1 MLMHLQHKRPDGE
14 LDTYHLKPGR
24 KYFLGRGSACELRI
38 LDLKLSRKHCC
49 IEFSDGAWHI
59 EDLGSTNGC
68 KVNGQQIVG
77 TRNLIKDHRIE
88 AGTTTMVVT
97 GFANPDGTVE
107 EPAVQQEVMPEGEQ
121 RDGDSSISGSDWEPE
136 PSAESLV
143 QTGALQ
149 PASSYK
155 KSSPAP
161 AVKAAV
167 AKAASEGDGGITLAP
182 NTMFASA
189 SALTPRQD
197 EPVKPSGLPPAP
209 PGLFDDAPAAAIAPV
224 RAAPIKSLDLPV
236 TAETRPA
243 PRIKPVT
250 IRVGRVDGGEMHTP
264 TANNL
269 LDDVAPTTFVPP
281 VQAAPVAAAPV
292 AAAPVAPAPAANPA
306 RSSSDG
312 DERTF
317 FITVLGRRIGPLS
330 RSSARELKA
339 RELKGL
345 LTLGDLDAYPK
356 G

>member
-1 MLMHLQHKRPDGE
+1 MLMRLQHKRPDGE

-49 IEFSDGAWHI
+49 IEFADGAWHI

-77 TRNLIKDHRIE
+77 TRTLIKDHRIE
-88 AGTTTMVVT
+88 AGTTTMLVT
-97 GFANPDGTVE
+97 GFVNPDGTVE
-107 EPAVQQEVMPEGEQ
+107 EPAMQQEAMPEGEQ
-121 RDGDSSISGSDWEPE
+121 RDSDSSISGNDWEPE
-136 PSAESLV
+136 PSSEGLV

-149 PASSYK
+149 PAANYK
-155 KSSPAP
+155 KSGPAP
-161 AVKAAV
+161 VVKAAV
-167 AKAASEGDGGITLAP
+167 AKAASEGDGSITLAP

-197 EPVKPSGLPPAP
+197 EPIKSNVVPPAP
-209 PGLFDDAPAAAIAPV
+209 PGLFDDAPAVVTAPTAPV
-224 RAAPIKSLDLPV
+224 KSAPVKTFDMPP

-250 IRVGRVDGGEMHTP
+250 IRIGRVDGGEVHTP

-269 LDDVAPTTFVPP
+269 LDDVGPTSFAAPAPAAP
-281 VQAAPVAAAPV
+281 APVA
-292 AAAPVAPAPAANPA
+292 VAPAVQPAANPA
-306 RSSSDG
+306 RSSTDG
-312 DERTF
+312 EERTF

-330 RSSARELKA
+330 RSAARELKA